1 MAFENAII
9 TKEDDEKYGLS
20 KIFYQYSPYHEELPR
35 NFVVDR
41 QKDIWFLLIERLPN
55 ERYDYGYGSKKLWRL
70 YIQGNNLDIL
80 LDYEY
85 DQEVDGRKFQ
95 RVWKIIE
102 VNVINSIIPDN
113 EVIKILRDILID
125 FKFRPGW
132 EDKDDFSVALID
144 VRKKK

>member
-20 KIFYQYSPYHEELPR
+20 KIFYQYSPYYEELPR

-55 ERYDYGYGSKKLWRL
+55 EGYDYGYGSKKLWRL

-113 EVIKILRDILID
+113 
-125 FKFRPGW
+125 
-132 EDKDDFSVALID
+132 
-144 VRKKK
+144 